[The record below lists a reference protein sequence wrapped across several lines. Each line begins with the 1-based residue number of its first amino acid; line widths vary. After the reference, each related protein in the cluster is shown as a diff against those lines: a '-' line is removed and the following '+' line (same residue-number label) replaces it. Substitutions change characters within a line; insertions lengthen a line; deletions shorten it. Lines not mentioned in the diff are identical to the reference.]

1 MRLLLSLCC
10 LTLISPALAQSDAIN
25 LHKAALEHMPIEE
38 ARPAIESI
46 YGPLRD
52 LTKDLPS
59 NFVSDAVTAL
69 ATTADDP
76 LSYFVF
82 CDGKF
87 ATFTAV
93 MSPAVARDI
102 LAPLTV
108 STAPRPD
115 VFPEDD
121 GVNLTFE
128 EAELIAFYQGVG
140 TKQSQV
146 TIAYPRELMLT
157 LDFDG
162 YCAELA
168 EK

>member
-1 MRLLLSLCC
+1 MRLLLSLVG
-10 LTLISPALAQSDAIN
+10 LTLLSPALAQETNFN
-25 LHKAALEHMPIEE
+25 LHQAALDGMPIEE
-38 ARPAIESI
+38 ARPAIEAI

-52 LTKDLPS
+52 LTKDLPP

-69 ATTADDP
+69 ATAADMP

-87 ATFTAV
+87 ATFTAI

-102 LAPLTV
+102 LAPLTL

-128 EAELIAFYQGVG
+128 EADLIAFYQGVG

-157 LDFDG
+157 LDFAG

-168 EK
+168 AK